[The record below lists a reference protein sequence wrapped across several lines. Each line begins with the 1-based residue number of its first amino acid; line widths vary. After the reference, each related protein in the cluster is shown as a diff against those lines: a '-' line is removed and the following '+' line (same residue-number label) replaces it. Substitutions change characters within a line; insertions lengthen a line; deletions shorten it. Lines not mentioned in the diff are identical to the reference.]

1 MRALPLMTQST
12 RHRWQARWHL
22 AEGPPRAVHDSGLTV
37 HLAAGPGGIAGSI
50 DPAQP
55 AVTELAAKHGLHNL
69 PQMLERLRRE
79 AEAVAQAAAKGLPAR
94 CARLDGPPSPLGSSR
109 LAARRHPL

>member
-1 MRALPLMTQST
+1 MTQST

-22 AEGPPRAVHDSGLTV
+22 ADGPPRAVHDSGLTV
-37 HLAAGPGGIAGSI
+37 NLAAGPGGIAGSI

-55 AVTELAAKHGLHNL
+55 AVAELAAKHGPHNM
-69 PQMLERLRRE
+69 PAMLARLARE
-79 AEAVAQAAAKGLPAR
+79 AEAVAQAAAKGRPAR